1 MNLLII
7 FYTMKNYFIAEYNR
21 EQLEKEA
28 RLFIK
33 YFKTYKLQEG
43 IMGYYKDKERNTW
56 FVEVRYKDIYGNSKK
71 KKKNKD
77 FKNSVCV
84 CYATS

>member
-1 MNLLII
+1 MILSVVLILLIYHE
-7 FYTMKNYFIAEYNR
+7 FYS
-21 EQLEKEA
+21 
-28 RLFIK
+28 LF
-33 YFKTYKLQEG
+33 
-43 IMGYYKDKERNTW
+43 
-56 FVEVRYKDIYGNSKK
+56 KK